1 MYFLYPTQS
10 SISERPVIT
19 SNSSASPE
27 ATQPATAN
35 RVKEPTKKTTPG
47 SYKSSV
53 PQSTGRTLEISQRN
67 ERTAQGHRKFMDNSD
82 ERWKWATIGLII
94 FCSFLI
100 LALSIVCCT
109 WYKMAKK
116 CNRTNRSVP
125 PPESEWLK
133 QYFPVASLFLRN
145 I

>member
-1 MYFLYPTQS
+1 MYFLCPTQS

-53 PQSTGRTLEISQRN
+53 PQSTGRTLVISQRN
-67 ERTAQGHRKFMDNSD
+67 ERTAQGHRKCMDNSD
-82 ERWKWATIGLII
+82 ERWKWAAIGLII
-94 FCSFLI
+94 FLL
-100 LALSIVCCT
+100 LALPIVCYKF
-109 WYKMAKK
+109 YKMTKK
-116 CNRTNRSVP
+116 LKRTNRSVP